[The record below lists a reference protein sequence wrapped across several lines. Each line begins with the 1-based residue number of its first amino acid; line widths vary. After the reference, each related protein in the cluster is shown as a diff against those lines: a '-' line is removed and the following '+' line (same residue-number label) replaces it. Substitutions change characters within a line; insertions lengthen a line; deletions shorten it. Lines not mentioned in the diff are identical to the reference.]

1 MEQVSPMQELFLN
14 TLVACIALA
23 IMIAAGKIL
32 FKLLQELLG
41 ALGFISTFLSS
52 GSGPNP
58 SAVAMFRGRIVE
70 AKNWH
75 GSTDGRLYSEF
86 WLRIEDGLERRY
98 KLKDTHPNLRK
109 GHQVALY
116 EYAGTLVAI
125 NNRSTGAESWVAP
138 GWLLSS
144 LYPTGRFR
152 RFVFWSLSIWV
163 AYYFLKPS
171 DPTFEQVFLFLAWV
185 IFAGLTLALV
195 LKHLFS
201 ANSRRSNQLSEFAA
215 FCYQAANER

>member
-1 MEQVSPMQELFLN
+1 MQELFLN
-14 TLVACIALA
+14 ALVACIALA
-23 IMIAAGKIL
+23 IIIATGQIL
-32 FKLLQELLG
+32 FKVLRQLLR

-52 GSGPNP
+52 GTGPNP
-58 SAVAMFRGRIVE
+58 NAVTLFRGHIVE
-70 AKNWH
+70 ARNWH

-86 WLRIEDGLERRY
+86 WLRAEDGLERRY
-98 KLKDTHPNLRK
+98 KLKDIHPNLRK

-125 NNRSTGAESWVAP
+125 NNDSTGTESWIAP

-152 RFVFWSLSIWV
+152 RFAISSLGIWT
-163 AYYFLKPS
+163 AYYFMKPS

-185 IFAGLTLALV
+185 IFASLTLALIFR
-195 LKHLFS
+195 HLFS
-201 ANSRRSNQLSEFAA
+201 ASSRRSGRLGEFAA
-215 FCYQAANER
+215 FCYDAAKPF